1 MNKWMS
7 GWVSGCVSKSDHS
20 FNRFLRR
27 STHFAL
33 MTHWIWCVE
42 FFKSLIKMTPTLL
55 CSGAQWFDIQDHDEA
70 STFLPVPM
78 RRRHTLSPRLLPPI
92 NEGNFRSGSA
102 LVWLTLR
109 GHLTSSA
116 VERKL
121 IFVIRSAVIWV
132 RSGFVQQRAAIGL
145 RSRATLWINR
155 MHNLN
160 QLGYWRCQ
168 AVALFLTRVL
178 TE

>member
-1 MNKWMS
+1 MNKWLS

-27 STHFAL
+27 FTHFAL

-102 LVWLTLR
+102 LVWLA
-109 GHLTSSA
+109 LTWHRLLLIESWSLSYVRLSYESA
-116 VERKL
+116 VGLFNKELRL
-121 IFVIRSAVIWV
+121 I
-132 RSGFVQQRAAIGL
+132 
-145 RSRATLWINR
+145 RSRATLWINQ

-168 AVALFLTRVL
+168 AVSLFLTRIL